1 MNKKHKIAVTVLTI
15 AVAGGVWNMSEKLP
29 IDSQGKEEI
38 VTIHM
43 GITRPS
49 GNIEDFDQVMEQ
61 VNNRTREQ
69 IGVELQ
75 IDFIDSD
82 ERGLLK
88 YLTEQTEADLI
99 CVSDIQDKVNKNML
113 LPLDELIR
121 EEGEAITQVIE
132 PEYLELGKVDG
143 VQYAVALNRDMAE
156 AYGVS
161 MRQDLLEKYEIDWT
175 QIQTWDDFEDVLEI
189 ITKKEPIYG
198 VGADTLRPFDR
209 LGNYL
214 GVLMS
219 DEEEMKVV
227 NYYETE
233 EFYDWISRIRSWKE
247 KGYLYEKEALSYK
260 SMNSRPMLYEL
271 VKEGE
276 LFSYIVKY
284 KPGID
289 AQESKSTGRKLVTV
303 MLEEP
308 VMTTESSVASQY
320 GIYSG
325 SRHPKEAMKMLN
337 FLYEDEAVANLLCW
351 GIEGEHYQKNEDGTI
366 SYPEGKGENEI
377 GYNFNLNW
385 VLPNPYLAYAW
396 EGDSL
401 NLEEELEEFNKTAK
415 KSPAL
420 GFVFDETEVSIEC
433 EVCEEIVE
441 QYLSGF
447 LCGAFEIDKML
458 PKMIQE
464 LEEGGI
470 ELIIQ
475 EKQRQLDEWKE
486 NKNHS

>member
-121 EEGEAITQVIE
+121 EEGEAIAQVIE

-161 MRQDLLEKYEIDWT
+161 MRQD
-175 QIQTWDDFEDVLEI
+175 
-189 ITKKEPIYG
+189 
-198 VGADTLRPFDR
+198 
-209 LGNYL
+209 
-214 GVLMS
+214 
-219 DEEEMKVV
+219 
-227 NYYETE
+227 
-233 EFYDWISRIRSWKE
+233 
-247 KGYLYEKEALSYK
+247 
-260 SMNSRPMLYEL
+260 
-271 VKEGE
+271 
-276 LFSYIVKY
+276 
-284 KPGID
+284 
-289 AQESKSTGRKLVTV
+289 
-303 MLEEP
+303 
-308 VMTTESSVASQY
+308 
-320 GIYSG
+320 
-325 SRHPKEAMKMLN
+325 
-337 FLYEDEAVANLLCW
+337 
-351 GIEGEHYQKNEDGTI
+351 
-366 SYPEGKGENEI
+366 
-377 GYNFNLNW
+377 
-385 VLPNPYLAYAW
+385 
-396 EGDSL
+396 
-401 NLEEELEEFNKTAK
+401 
-415 KSPAL
+415 
-420 GFVFDETEVSIEC
+420 
-433 EVCEEIVE
+433 
-441 QYLSGF
+441 
-447 LCGAFEIDKML
+447 
-458 PKMIQE
+458 
-464 LEEGGI
+464 
-470 ELIIQ
+470 
-475 EKQRQLDEWKE
+475 
-486 NKNHS
+486 